1 MGGQEMIP
9 SLKEIA
15 QQKEE
20 QNDRDMV
27 LIKEKLQL
35 EQERFE
41 KEEELH
47 SQEIKNQRHFNY

>member
-1 MGGQEMIP
+1 MIP

-15 QQKEE
+15 QQNEE
-20 QNDRDMV
+20 QNDRDME
-27 LIKEKLQL
+27 LIKEELQL

-47 SQEIKNQRHFNY
+47 SQEIKNQRHFNYWC